1 MKSSLTLTFFV
12 NPLELVFFAGREDI
26 RSLRQTTKSGLVV
39 GLGDKS
45 KAARR
50 EPFTFEYYIYH
61 LFSTSLVPGTGLR
74 V

>member
-1 MKSSLTLTFFV
+1 MKSSLTFFV
-12 NPLELVFFAGREDI
+12 NPLELVFLAGREDI

-45 KAARR
+45 KATQR
-50 EPFTFEYYIYH
+50 EPVTFEYYIYH
-61 LFSTSLVPGTGLR
+61 LLSASLVPGTGLR